1 MSIGEMGN
9 RSIGDLLAERVAI
22 APERTFLVF
31 ESRAG
36 EVSEL
41 TYAEFDG
48 RVEDC
53 ARGLH
58 ALGVAAGDRV
68 VVHLRNSPEFLVSW
82 FAITRL
88 GAMMVPSN
96 IANTAGELEHVIG
109 FTEAGFAITEPD
121 FCEVVQ
127 RGIDAAG
134 TDTTTVVA
142 RGRLAGFF
150 AFDDLPGLSEEPPPR
165 PTVGGDDVAE
175 LLFTSGTTSKPKA
188 VMLTHANCLRAG
200 LDTVHCLWLDENER
214 CLTALPL
221 FHVNGQGMTIMAAMT
236 VGGTAIVIEEFS
248 ASRFWEQVRR
258 HKASQTAIVAM
269 QLRTLIAQPPN
280 DEDKDHSLRKVFY
293 AINVSDQEK
302 QTFEERYAVDLINGY
317 GQSET
322 MTLLTVS
329 PVASPRRW
337 PSIGLPSPG
346 RTLLLLDE
354 EGKEVATGEVG
365 EICVRGERGRSIMLG
380 YYKDEQSTAE
390 TIRGDL
396 LHTGD
401 NAYADEQGYLYF
413 FDRKKDMIKRAGE
426 NVSAIEVESV
436 LVDHPLIA
444 EAAIIGIADPI
455 RDEAVAA
462 VVDRRRGRR
471 TDRGR
476 HHRLLQRAPL
486 PLQGPDR
493 RRLRDRAAENL
504 DRQGPQGRAA
514 QKARGRRL
522 RLAGVRVAAAA
533 PSASRGR
540 GDPAGCGR
548 HETPGT

>member
-41 TYAEFDG
+41 TYAEFEG

-68 VVHLRNSPEFLVSW
+68 VVHLRNSPEFLISW

-88 GAMMVPSN
+88 GAVMVPSN

-165 PTVGGDDVAE
+165 PAVGGDDVAE

-248 ASRFWEQVRR
+248 ASRFWEQIRR

-280 DEDKDHSLRKVFY
+280 EEDKDHSLRKVFY

-462 VVDRRRGRR
+462 VVVIAEGADL
-471 TDRGR
+471 TEDDITAYCKE
-476 HHRLLQRAPL
+476 RLSRFKVPTVVAFETEL
-486 PLQGPDR
+486 PKTSIGKVRKDE
-493 RRLRDRAAENL
+493 LRKKLEGAA
-504 DRQGPQGRAA
+504 
-514 QKARGRRL
+514 
-522 RLAGVRVAAAA
+522 
-533 PSASRGR
+533 SA
-540 GDPAGCGR
+540 
-548 HETPGT
+548 

>member
-9 RSIGDLLAERVAI
+9 RSIGDLLAERVAL

-31 ESRAG
+31 ESRGG

-58 ALGVAAGDRV
+58 ALGVTAGDRV

-88 GAMMVPSN
+88 GAVMVPSN

-165 PTVGGDDVAE
+165 PAVGGDDVAE

-269 QLRTLIAQPPN
+269 QLRTLIAQPPG

-436 LVDHPLIA
+436 LVDHPMIA

-462 VVDRRRGRR
+462 VVVVADGADL
-471 TDRGR
+471 TEADITAYCKE
-476 HHRLLQRAPL
+476 RLSRFKVPTVVAFETEL
-486 PLQGPDR
+486 PKTSIGKVRKDE
-493 RRLRDRAAENL
+493 LRKKLEGAA
-504 DRQGPQGRAA
+504 
-514 QKARGRRL
+514 
-522 RLAGVRVAAAA
+522 
-533 PSASRGR
+533 S
-540 GDPAGCGR
+540 
-548 HETPGT
+548 T

>member
-1 MSIGEMGN
+1 MSVGETGN
-9 RSIGDLLAERVAI
+9 RSIGDMLAERVALT
-22 APERTFLVF
+22 PSRTFLVF
-31 ESRAG
+31 ENRAG

-41 TYAEFDG
+41 TYAAFDG

-58 ALGVAAGDRV
+58 ALGVGVGDRV
-68 VVHLRNSPEFLVSW
+68 VVHLRNSPEFLISW
-82 FAITRL
+82 FAIARL
-88 GAMMVPSN
+88 GAVMVPSN

-109 FTEAGFAITEPD
+109 FTEASFAITEPD

-134 TDTTTVVA
+134 TDTTTIVA
-142 RGRLAGFF
+142 RGRLTEFF
-150 AFDDLPGLSEEPPPR
+150 AFDDLAGLSDEPAPR
-165 PTVGGDDVAE
+165 PEVGGDDLCE

-188 VMLTHANCLRAG
+188 VMLSHANCLRAG
-200 LDTVHCLWLDENER
+200 LDTVHCLWLDEGER

-248 ASRFWEQVRR
+248 ASRFWGQIQR
-258 HKASQTAIVAM
+258 HKATQTAIVAM
-269 QLRTLIAQPPN
+269 QLRTLIAQP
-280 DEDKDHSLRKVFY
+280 DKDGERDHDLRKVFY

-302 QTFEERYAVDLINGY
+302 QTFEERYGVDLINGY

-329 PVASPRRW
+329 PVAAPRRW

-354 EGKEVATGEVG
+354 EGKEVPTGEVG

-380 YYKDEQSTAE
+380 YYKDEQSTSE

-436 LVDHPLIA
+436 IVDHPLVA
-444 EAAIIGIADPI
+444 EAAIIGVPDPI

-462 VVDRRRGRR
+462 VIVVAEGAELSDAEV
-471 TDRGR
+471 TAYCQE
-476 HHRLLQRAPL
+476 RLSRFKVPTIVAFETEL
-486 PLQGPDR
+486 PKTSIGKVRKDELR
-493 RRLRDRAAENL
+493 KRLE
-504 DRQGPQGRAA
+504 QSGISG
-514 QKARGRRL
+514 
-522 RLAGVRVAAAA
+522 
-533 PSASRGR
+533 
-540 GDPAGCGR
+540 
-548 HETPGT
+548 

>member
-1 MSIGEMGN
+1 MSIGETGN
-9 RSIGDLLAERVAI
+9 RSIGDALAERVALT
-22 APERTFLVF
+22 PERTFLVF
-31 ESRAG
+31 ESREG
-36 EVSEL
+36 EVSET
-41 TYAEFDG
+41 TYGEFDA

-53 ARGLH
+53 SRGLH
-58 ALGVAAGDRV
+58 ALGVAPGDRV
-68 VVHLRNSPEFLVSW
+68 VVHLRNSPEFLISW

-88 GAMMVPSN
+88 GAAMVPSN

-109 FTEAGFAITEPD
+109 FTEAAFAITEPD

-134 TDTTTVVA
+134 TDTTTIVA
-142 RGRLAGFF
+142 RGRLTEFF
-150 AFDDLPGLSEEPPPR
+150 AFDDLPGLSEEPAPR
-165 PTVGGDDVAE
+165 PTVGGDDLCE

-188 VMLTHANCLRAG
+188 VMLSHANCLRAG
-200 LDTVHCLWLDENER
+200 LDTVHCLWLDQGER

-248 ASRFWEQVRR
+248 ASRFWDQIKR
-258 HKASQTAIVAM
+258 HGATQTAIVAM
-269 QLRTLIAQPPN
+269 QLRTLIAQPPR
-280 DEDKDHSLRKVFY
+280 DGERDHDLRKVFY

-302 QTFEERYAVDLINGY
+302 QTFEERYGVDLINGY

-329 PVASPRRW
+329 PVAAPRRW

-354 EGKEVATGEVG
+354 EGKEVPTGEVG
-365 EICVRGERGRSIMLG
+365 EICVKGERGRSIMLG
-380 YYKDEQSTAE
+380 YYKDEQSTSE

-436 LVDHPLIA
+436 LADHPLVA
-444 EAAIIGIADPI
+444 EAAIIGVPDPI

-462 VVDRRRGRR
+462 VIV
-471 TDRGR
+471 
-476 HHRLLQRAPL
+476 
-486 PLQGPDR
+486 
-493 RRLRDRAAENL
+493 AAEGAHL
-504 DRQGPQGRAA
+504 SEPEITAYCQE
-514 QKARGRRL
+514 RL
-522 RLAGVRVAAAA
+522 SRFKVPTIVAFESELPKTSIGKVRKDELRKRLEASGV
-533 PSASRGR
+533 G
-540 GDPAGCGR
+540 
-548 HETPGT
+548 

>member
-9 RSIGDLLAERVAI
+9 RSIGDALAERVAI

-31 ESRAG
+31 EARDGA
-36 EVSEL
+36 VSEL

-82 FAITRL
+82 FAIARL
-88 GAMMVPSN
+88 GAVMVPSN

-109 FTEAGFAITEPD
+109 FTEARFAITEPD

-134 TDTTTVVA
+134 TDTTTIVA
-142 RGRLAGFF
+142 RGRLTGFF

-165 PTVGGDDVAE
+165 PTVGGDDLCE

-188 VMLTHANCLRAG
+188 VMLSHANCLRAG

-221 FHVNGQGMTIMAAMT
+221 FHVNGQGMTIMAAIT

-248 ASRFWEQVRR
+248 ASRFWDQVKR
-258 HKASQTAIVAM
+258 HEASQTAIVAM
-269 QLRTLIAQPPN
+269 QLRTLIAQPPR
-280 DEDKDHSLRKVFY
+280 EGERDHSLRKVFY

-302 QTFEERYAVDLINGY
+302 QTFEERYGVDLINGY

-329 PVASPRRW
+329 PVAAPRRW

-354 EGKEVATGEVG
+354 EGKEVPTGEVG
-365 EICVRGERGRSIMLG
+365 EICVKGERGRSIMLG

-436 LVDHPLIA
+436 LVDHPLVA
-444 EAAIIGIADPI
+444 EAAIIGVPDPI

-462 VVDRRRGRR
+462 VIV
-471 TDRGR
+471 
-476 HHRLLQRAPL
+476 
-486 PLQGPDR
+486 
-493 RRLRDRAAENL
+493 AAEGAEL
-504 DRQGPQGRAA
+504 TEAEVTAYCQE
-514 QKARGRRL
+514 RL
-522 RLAGVRVAAAA
+522 SRFKVPTVIAFETELPKTSIGKVRKDELRHKLEQSGV
-533 PSASRGR
+533 G
-540 GDPAGCGR
+540 
-548 HETPGT
+548 

>member
-1 MSIGEMGN
+1 MSVGETGN
-9 RSIGDLLAERVAI
+9 RSIGDMLAERVALT
-22 APERTFLVF
+22 PTRTFLVF
-31 ESRAG
+31 ENRAG

-41 TYAEFDG
+41 TYAAFDG
-48 RVEDC
+48 RVEEC

-58 ALGVAAGDRV
+58 ALGVSVGDRV
-68 VVHLRNSPEFLVSW
+68 VVHLRNSPEFLISW
-82 FAITRL
+82 FAIARL
-88 GAMMVPSN
+88 GAVMVPSN

-109 FTEAGFAITEPD
+109 FTEASFAITEPD

-134 TDTTTVVA
+134 TDTTTIVA
-142 RGRLAGFF
+142 RGRLTEFF
-150 AFDDLPGLSEEPPPR
+150 AFDDLAGLSDEPAPR
-165 PTVGGDDVAE
+165 PEVGGDDLCE

-188 VMLTHANCLRAG
+188 VMLSHANCLRAG
-200 LDTVHCLWLDENER
+200 LDTVHCLWLDEGER

-248 ASRFWEQVRR
+248 ASRFWDQIKR
-258 HKASQTAIVAM
+258 HKATQTAIVAM
-269 QLRTLIAQPPN
+269 QLRTLIAQPP
-280 DEDKDHSLRKVFY
+280 KDGERDHDLRKVFY

-302 QTFEERYAVDLINGY
+302 QTFEERYGVDLINGY

-329 PVASPRRW
+329 PVAAPRRW

-380 YYKDEQSTAE
+380 YYKDEQSTSE

-436 LVDHPLIA
+436 IVDHPLVA
-444 EAAIIGIADPI
+444 EAAIIGVPDPI

-462 VVDRRRGRR
+462 VIVVADGADLDEAEV
-471 TDRGR
+471 TAYCQE
-476 HHRLLQRAPL
+476 RLSRFKVPTIVAFETEL
-486 PLQGPDR
+486 PKTSIGKVRKDE
-493 RRLRDRAAENL
+493 LRKKLE
-504 DRQGPQGRAA
+504 QS
-514 QKARGRRL
+514 
-522 RLAGVRVAAAA
+522 GV
-533 PSASRGR
+533 G
-540 GDPAGCGR
+540 
-548 HETPGT
+548 

>member
-9 RSIGDLLAERVAI
+9 RSIGDALAERVALT
-22 APERTFLVF
+22 PERTFLVF

-36 EVSEL
+36 EVSET

-53 ARGLH
+53 SRGLH

-68 VVHLRNSPEFLVSW
+68 VVHLRNSPEFLISW

-88 GAMMVPSN
+88 GAVMVPSN

-109 FTEAGFAITEPD
+109 FTEAAFAITEPD

-134 TDTTTVVA
+134 TDTTTIVA
-142 RGRLAGFF
+142 RGRLSEFF
-150 AFDDLPGLSEEPPPR
+150 AFDDLPGLSEEPAPR
-165 PTVGGDDVAE
+165 PAVGGDDLCE

-188 VMLTHANCLRAG
+188 VMLSHANCLRAG
-200 LDTVHCLWLDENER
+200 LDTVHCLWLDEGER

-236 VGGTAIVIEEFS
+236 VGGTAIV
-248 ASRFWEQVRR
+248 
-258 HKASQTAIVAM
+258 AM
-269 QLRTLIAQPPN
+269 QLRTLIAQPPV
-280 DEDKDHSLRKVFY
+280 DGERTHALKKVFY

-302 QTFEERYAVDLINGY
+302 QTFEERYGVDLINGY

-329 PVASPRRW
+329 PVAAPRRW

-365 EICVRGERGRSIMLG
+365 EICVKGERGRSIMLG

-436 LVDHPLIA
+436 IVDHPQVA
-444 EAAIIGIADPI
+444 EAAIIGVPDPI

-462 VVDRRRGRR
+462 VIVVADGAEL
-471 TDRGR
+471 TEPEVVAYCQE
-476 HHRLLQRAPL
+476 RLSRFKVPTIVAFETEL
-486 PLQGPDR
+486 PKTSIGKVRKDELR
-493 RRLRDRAAENL
+493 KRLE
-504 DRQGPQGRAA
+504 QS
-514 QKARGRRL
+514 
-522 RLAGVRVAAAA
+522 GV
-533 PSASRGR
+533 G
-540 GDPAGCGR
+540 
-548 HETPGT
+548 